1 MSSNSRS
8 GIVARTSSGV
18 RPFVRRS
25 STSTTRIRVPRMQGC
40 PPHCCGSI
48 VMRSASVGRVVL
60 PVTYLYLI
68 ELVVSG
74 IGKAGPNVF
83 APKLRE
89 VGQNLG
95 LVHAASQVFHNVL
108 DGDAHAAD
116 DRLAAALAGLDSDDV
131 LVVHNYPVP

>member
-18 RPFVRRS
+18 RPFARRS
-25 STSTTRIRVPRMQGC
+25 RTSTTRIRVPRMQGC
-40 PPHCCGSI
+40 PPYCCGSI

-89 VGQNLG
+89 VAKNLA
-95 LVHAASQVFHNVL
+95 LVHPPSRVSHNVRE
-108 DGDAHAAD
+108 GDAHAGE
-116 DRLAAALAGLDSDDV
+116 DRLAAAFAGLDSDDV
-131 LVVHNYPVP
+131 LV